1 MVKESRRI
9 LIKKLDSVFS
19 LFIRLKFADK
29 NGNVRCF
36 TCGAFKHYKEIQNG
50 HYVTRGKYS
59 TRWDEDN
66 CRPQC
71 YGCNIGR
78 NGNYPVFSQKL
89 GMKKIDEL
97 VRRGNLTVKYSD
109 IDIKELINK
118 YEEFVEKRKKE
129 LSL

>member
-78 NGNYPVFSQKL
+78 NGNYPVFSQNL